1 MLTAKNSVKVL
12 TFTLQHVTLYINPIL
27 YCFLAVNCEK
37 TEIQNMPYSRQL
49 YFVARF
55 GVDGHPC
62 VLKALCEAK
71 ERLKP
76 GKSFLE
82 DVLHVVFT

>member
-1 MLTAKNSVKVL
+1 MLTDKNSVEVL
-12 TFTLQHVTLYINPIL
+12 TFTLEQITLYLKPIL
-27 YCFLAVNCEK
+27 HCCLAVHCEK
-37 TEIQNMPYSRQL
+37 TEIHNVPYSRQL

-76 GKSFLE
+76 GKSLVE
-82 DVLHVVFT
+82 DILHVVFT